1 MLAFAKYTHEE
12 AIRQTLRDDPGA
24 AGRIIAAARGDT
36 ITCRITFEYNVPAAY
51 AKAVLADVSAE
62 AVEDSSGRTSGRPGD
77 DAGSAAAPVN

>member
-12 AIRQTLRDDPGA
+12 ALRKTLCDDPGA
-24 AGRIIAAARGDT
+24 AGRILAAAPGDT

-62 AVEDSSGRTSGRPGD
+62 AVNG
-77 DAGSAAAPVN
+77 